1 MHYLNKLLTLLYKN
15 LEPMKITLTQTL
27 IALVLSVPAIAQN
40 LVSTSV
46 QPRNAVLEEFTG
58 VNCVNCPDGH
68 YRANQLY
75 NAFPG
80 RVVLINIHSGS
91 FATAGF
97 TTPYGDPIDNFAGVA
112 AYPSG
117 TMNRVVWAGAY
128 NVPPYFPQ
136 NPPNNLAIRRPG
148 WWDTAYPNQGTGAYI
163 ILQGGN
169 SPVNIG
175 AETQWNATTRELQV
189 TVELYYTATEN
200 QNNKLNVVLLEN
212 GIVGYQS
219 GGGSSYTHNHIM
231 RHLLTGQWGDEITT
245 TTQGTLVTR
254 TYSYIVPPAI
264 NIDNCDISLFV
275 TQNDNKNTHTGVT
288 MVAKNGTT
296 VGVSENGNLAAVGV
310 YPSPA
315 EDFLYITGL
324 TNEVTDIKIVNVIG
338 KTVAQI
344 HPGKEMIEQN
354 VSELASGVYF
364 VNISSGSKSIVKKFI
379 KD

>member
-1 MHYLNKLLTLLYKN
+1 M
-15 LEPMKITLTQTL
+15 
-27 IALVLSVPAIAQN
+27 
-40 LVSTSV
+40 
-46 QPRNAVLEEFTG
+46 
-58 VNCVNCPDGH
+58 
-68 YRANQLY
+68 
-75 NAFPG
+75 
-80 RVVLINIHSGS
+80 
-91 FATAGF
+91 
-97 TTPYGDPIDNFAGVA
+97 AGVS

-136 NPPNNLAIRRPG
+136 TPPNNLAIRRPG

-169 SPVNIG
+169 TPVNIG

-189 TVELYYTATEN
+189 SVELYYTATET
-200 QNNKLNVVLLEN
+200 QNNKLNVVLLES
-212 GIVGYQS
+212 GVIGYQS
-219 GGGSSYTHNHIM
+219 GGGSTYTHNHIM

-245 TTQGTLVTR
+245 TIQGTLVTR
-254 TYSYIVPPAI
+254 TYTYVVPASI

-296 VGVSENGNLAAVGV
+296 VGITENANLAAVGV

-315 EDFLYITGL
+315 EDFVYITGL

-354 VSELASGVYF
+354 VANLASGVYF
-364 VNISSGSKSIVKKFI
+364 VNITSGTKNVVKKFV